1 VDEVDIPTLHER
13 LSTIVDGGKLGSMQK
28 TLACA
33 AQHLVYSSITGG
45 ILGDEGKYDAFET
58 TLEVL
63 RAMHDHPGAPPD
75 QLQNLDPDFRLFMH
89 CGVTEGPF
97 AGDGQE
103 LNTTIGEASI
113 EAHVPRSEEWI
124 KESKPLINFPQ
135 PLTIPLGLRRR
146 VPAKPPTNYSYGLCS
161 HSLVDEHQ
169 GGLRPSCSDC
179 LMGSSNTHGIPGGAA
194 CCGSRGRLERC
205 LRFWE

>member
-1 VDEVDIPTLHER
+1 MHQSDARSCVALLFFYPYYF
-13 LSTIVDGGKLGSMQK
+13 LSWFYPYPHSD
-28 TLACA
+28 
-33 AQHLVYSSITGG
+33 
-45 ILGDEGKYDAFET
+45 
-58 TLEVL
+58 
-63 RAMHDHPGAPPD
+63 
-75 QLQNLDPDFRLFMH
+75 
-89 CGVTEGPF
+89 EGPF

-103 LNTTIGEASI
+103 LNTTIGKASI